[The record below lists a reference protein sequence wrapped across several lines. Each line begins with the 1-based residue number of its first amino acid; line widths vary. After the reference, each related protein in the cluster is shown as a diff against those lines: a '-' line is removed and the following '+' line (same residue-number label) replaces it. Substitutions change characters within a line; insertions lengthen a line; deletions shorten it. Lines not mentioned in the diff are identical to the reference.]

1 VILASGATLGR
12 FRVGERLGAGGMGE
26 VWSARDETLGRSVAL
41 KILPEAFA
49 ADPDRRSRWER
60 EARLLAALNH
70 PNIATLY
77 GFERIDG
84 QDVLVLEKVAGQTL
98 EERLAGDPI
107 PVREALPLFVQIAA
121 ALEAAHEAGIVH
133 RDLKPANVKITPEGR
148 AKVLDFGLA
157 KLLQEPSAIS
167 SDSLSPTLTHGKTGV
182 GVVLGTIAYM
192 SPEQARGR
200 PVDKRTDIWAFGCS
214 FYEAL
219 SGHPAFRGETP
230 SDTLVHVID
239 AEPDW
244 TALPG
249 STPAFVR
256 RLLARCLRKDPSERL
271 RDIGD
276 ARIELAEAVAG
287 ADRPETAALPVR
299 GRRDM
304 REVLFAAGGLLLG
317 ALAAVLASR
326 AFTPRAAAPGGDTA
340 LVRFAIRLPAGLGA
354 TMKNSSSLA
363 FSHDG
368 TRIAVAARGKTG
380 SGLWIRRLDAL
391 DAARLPGTDR
401 ARSPFFSIADD
412 WIGFD
417 EGSKL
422 RRLPATGGTP
432 VALCELPYPAGA
444 TPMPDGSVILVP
456 SFTGGLFRIPPEG
469 GTPQRLTTPDRPKGE
484 FAHLLPDALPEGGSF
499 LFTLY
504 RGEGFDQSSIAVYD
518 GATGKTRKV
527 LDGGYHAVWSPGGHI
542 VFLRGSRLHA
552 APFDAARLAVT
563 GPAVPILEGIA
574 NDVSTGAALFDVS
587 ATGALVYASGS
598 PKFDLRRL
606 VRINRFGK
614 PETILEAVQY
624 LSPRVSPDGRRI
636 AMFIEASNAQVCV
649 YDIGRAAVSR
659 AAWSPD
665 DHSPNWSPDGSRLAF
680 TSGRESVHQIFIGR
694 ADGTGD
700 NTRLTTRDYHH
711 YMSDW
716 SRDGKWIAY
725 VEYHPKTG
733 ADIWVLPAD
742 GKGQPRTLVA
752 SASSEKQAAFSPDT
766 RWLAYVSDETGID
779 EVYAQPFPG
788 PGNRVQISNGG
799 GDEPAWSR
807 DGRELYF
814 RRGDELLA
822 VPVRASADDLAPG
835 KPGAL
840 FSGAFFRSLTADRAY
855 DVGPDGGFWLVTEPV
870 GEELPQEIQI
880 VLGFSQELEHR
891 VPAGT
896 R

>member
-1 VILASGATLGR
+1 
-12 FRVGERLGAGGMGE
+12 MGE

-60 EARLLAALNH
+60 EARMLAALNH

-98 EERLAGDPI
+98 EERLAADPI

-121 ALEAAHEAGIVH
+121 ALESAHETGIVH

-148 AKVLDFGLA
+148 VKVLDFGLA
-157 KLLQEPSAIS
+157 KLLEEPVSPG
-167 SDSLSPTLTHGKTGV
+167 SDSLSPTMTHGKTGV

-200 PVDKRTDIWAFGCS
+200 PVDKRTDIWAFGCTL
-214 FYEAL
+214 YEAL
-219 SGHPAFRGETP
+219 SGQPAFRGDTP
-230 SDTLVHVID
+230 SDTLVRVID

-244 TALPG
+244 TALPVR
-249 STPAFVR
+249 TPPSVR
-256 RLLARCLRKDPSERL
+256 RLLTRCLRKEPAERL

-276 ARIELAEAVAG
+276 ARIELAEAVAA
-287 ADRPETAALPVR
+287 ADRPQTAAQPGR
-299 GRRDM
+299 GRRGF
-304 REVLFAAGGLLLG
+304 RGALLAAAGLLLG
-317 ALAAVLASR
+317 AAAAVLAWR
-326 AFTPRAAAPGGDTA
+326 AFAPKAPAPGGDA
-340 LVRFAIRLPAGLGA
+340 APVRFAIRLPAGLGV

-368 TRIAVAARGKTG
+368 TRIAVAARGTTG

-401 ARSPFFSIADD
+401 VRSPFFSIADD

-417 EGSKL
+417 ESSKL

-444 TPMPDGSVILVP
+444 TAMPDGSVVLVP

-484 FAHLLPDALPEGGSF
+484 FAHLLPDALPDGGSF

-518 GATGKTRKV
+518 GATGKTRVV

-552 APFDAARLAVT
+552 APFDAGRLAVR
-563 GPAVPILEGIA
+563 GPAVPVLDGIA
-574 NDVSTGAALFDVS
+574 SDVSTGAALLDVS

-606 VRINRFGK
+606 VRVNRYGK
-614 PETILEAVQY
+614 AETILEAVQY
-624 LSPRVSPDGRRI
+624 FSPRVSPEGRRI
-636 AMFIEASNAQVCV
+636 AMFIETSNVQVCV
-649 YDIGRAAVSR
+649 YDIERAAVSR

-665 DHSPNWSPDGSRLAF
+665 DHSPNWSPDGNRLAF

-700 NTRLTTRDYHH
+700 NTRLTTGDYHH
-711 YMSDW
+711 YITDW

-733 ADIWVLPAD
+733 ADIWVVPAD
-742 GKGQPRTLVA
+742 GSGPPRAVVT
-752 SASSEKQAAFSPDT
+752 SASSEKYAAFSPDT
-766 RWLAYVSDETGID
+766 RWLAYVSDETGIE

-788 PGNRVQISNGG
+788 PGNRIQISNGG

-807 DGRELYF
+807 DGRELYY
-814 RRGDELLA
+814 RRGDEMLA
-822 VPVRASADDLAPG
+822 VPVRAGADDLAPG
-835 KPGAL
+835 KPVAL
-840 FSGAFFRSLTADRAY
+840 FSGAFVRSLTSDRSY
-855 DVGPDGGFWLVTEPV
+855 DVGPDGAFWLVTEPV
-870 GEELPQEIQI
+870 GEELPQEIQV
-880 VLGFSQELEHR
+880 VLGFSEELRRR
-891 VPAGT
+891 VPAGI